1 MLLLSRQLGNSVY
14 TQFDPDV
21 VLCPKKLGSKIF
33 AAFTVDNKD
42 YNPGCCSAKD
52 SQHGTTISAMQYLEL
67 KTDEISYC
75 SI

>member
-1 MLLLSRQLGNSVY
+1 MLLLSTQVGNSVY
-14 TQFDPDV
+14 TQFDPDA
-21 VLCPKKLGSKIF
+21 VLCPKKLGSNIF
-33 AAFTVDNKD
+33 AAFAVDNID

-52 SQHGTTISAMQYLEL
+52 SQHGATISAMKYQKL